1 MTLDALQRLMR
12 GFRRLAP
19 YNAAQVVELDEPVD
33 VTGWARAAE
42 AVVLEAGLGRPVFSE
57 GDRKVRFEP
66 VSFPGVATV
75 TEDLATHL
83 ASELNAPFPDDALPL
98 RFFALGRHAGV
109 VYDHWIADSH
119 AIRTLLERIHAR
131 RERRLIPEGREPAEA
146 DRSAPTMRA
155 PFLSSRSKPRS
166 SAVDSLGPIRSLLRH
181 RHAFRISLA
190 DPLDFRTGVV
200 LLELPEGL
208 TDSLRAR
215 GRALGTTV
223 HDLLLAALAQTI
235 SSTTDVVRE
244 PSEKRKDL
252 GLGTIVDLR
261 DPGDDTFGMRLGSFT
276 TIHRR
281 RGDGELDAVAEITRQ
296 TRAGKRH
303 AGRGASPLEA
313 ALFFWRLA
321 RSDRDRALLFH
332 RNAPVAAGI
341 SNVNVKES
349 RAGIRGHLTVSPTG
363 PLASLV
369 VTPTTAGAR
378 TNLCVTYRVTAW
390 SAATVARI
398 ADDFVGRLGRFALPG
413 SPSSRS
419 I

>member
-33 VTGWARAAE
+33 VTGWERAAE
-42 AVVLEAGLGRPVFSE
+42 DVVLETGLGRPVFSAGE
-57 GDRKVRFEP
+57 RQVRFEP
-66 VSFPGVATV
+66 VPFTGVANV

-119 AIRTLLERIHAR
+119 AIRALLERIHSRLDR
-131 RERRLIPEGREPAEA
+131 RPFPDGRQPAEA
-146 DRSAPTMRA
+146 DRSGPATGARSWIS
-155 PFLSSRSKPRS
+155 FL
-166 SAVDSLGPIRSLLRH
+166 LGPVRDLLRH

-190 DPLDFRTGVV
+190 DPLDFRTGV
-200 LLELPEGL
+200 LLLGLPEGL
-208 TDSLRAR
+208 TESLRAR
-215 GRALGTTV
+215 GRALGATV
-223 HDLLLAALAQTI
+223 HDLLLFALARAI

-252 GLGTIVDLR
+252 ALGTIVDLR

-281 RGDGELDAVAEITRQ
+281 RADGELDAVAEITRQ
-296 TRAGKRH
+296 SRAGKRH
-303 AGRGASPLEA
+303 ARESASPFEA
-313 ALFFWRLA
+313 AHFFWRLTL
-321 RSDRDRALLFH
+321 SDRDRALLFH

-341 SNVNVKES
+341 SNVLVTES
-349 RAGIRGHLTVSPTG
+349 RAGIRGHLTVSPAG

-369 VTPTTAGAR
+369 VTPTTAGPR

-390 SAATVARI
+390 SEETVARI
-398 ADDFVGRLGRFALPG
+398 ADDFVRQLSVIALPG

-419 I
+419 GR